1 MKKQWL
7 DGYYNNNK
15 KKNKN
20 KNNKN
25 NNMKDVVFKL
35 AFIMWKIKEIEWVTT
50 C

>member
-7 DGYYNNNK
+7 DGYSNNN
-15 KKNKN
+15 
-20 KNNKN
+20 NNNNNN
-25 NNMKDVVFKL
+25 NNMMDVVFKL